1 MGNIDI
7 NYYDIEE
14 LDILHINTLEDGF
27 SEAEEKLELHLK
39 RERDP
44 RAVAAAKNL
53 FKLKHNGKL
62 FCEICNFDFGKTY
75 GEIGDGYIEAHHKK
89 PISKMNPGDITKIE
103 DFLMVCSNCHSMLH
117 RGKEWIPHEELKNKL
132 NKKVE

>member
-62 FCEICNFDFGKTY
+62 FCEICNFDFGKNLFVLACF
-75 GEIGDGYIEAHHKK
+75 YIHFFYFLHFSCL
-89 PISKMNPGDITKIE
+89 ISFIHSSTSSQVRASTARPYICNYSLFDII
-103 DFLMVCSNCHSMLH
+103 FLPCYN
-117 RGKEWIPHEELKNKL
+117 
-132 NKKVE
+132 